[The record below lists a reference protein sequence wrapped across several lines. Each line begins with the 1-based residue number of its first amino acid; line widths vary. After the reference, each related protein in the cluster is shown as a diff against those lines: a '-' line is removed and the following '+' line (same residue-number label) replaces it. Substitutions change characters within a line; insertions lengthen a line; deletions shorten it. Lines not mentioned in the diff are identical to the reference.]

1 MRFSVSHETLYRY
14 SVPVSLAP
22 HLLRLDPRLDGG
34 RLLSREL
41 FVEPAPVLRIEEF
54 DAHGNALTRVEF
66 GAPTAEL
73 RVDSRFVID
82 TVAPTP
88 HSASAM
94 APLPWAF
101 PLGDGLDAYRGQPW
115 CDPPWPS
122 LPRRWRHRRETRRW
136 FSWNCSIA
144 HCINAS
150 TTASGSRRGQSAGH
164 TFVERPRSV
173 PRHRHVVH
181 RRVSLPAAGS
191 LRERLS
197 CAAAFAPTGAG
208 DLHAW
213 AEVGLPGIGWQG
225 WDPSNGIPAGEG
237 HVALCATPD
246 QAASMPVEGGGFANG
261 VTVTLDYC
269 ACSSAPAEAPAR
281 NLTGCR
287 VPVGWTDQ
295 PPGAPEHGH
304 PGTFHCRKL
313 QRHAGSEPHRI
324 HRLWPRGARPAA
336 VLPRPTRPPRG
347 ESGHRLRQDRYR
359 GPAGASPPPSRS
371 AFDPDHR
378 GDPRG
383 CDGIPRVG
391 RAACQRP

>member
-41 FVEPAPVLRIEEF
+41 FVEPAPVLRMEEF

-115 CDPPWPS
+115 CDPAVAE
-122 LPRRWRHRRETRRW
+122 L
-136 FSWNCSIA
+136 A
-144 HCINAS
+144 QALAS
-150 TTASGSRRGQSAGH
+150 QAGNSPLAFLELLNRTLHQRIDNRFRLSGEAQSAGH
-164 TFVERPRSV
+164 TLSSGRGACRDIATLFIAACRCLK
-173 PRHRHVVH
+173 
-181 RRVSLPAAGS
+181 LPARFVSGYHAPPHT
-191 LRERLS
+191 
-197 CAAAFAPTGAG
+197 PTGAG

-213 AEVGLPGIGWQG
+213 AEVSLPGIGWQG

-246 QAASMPVEGGGFANG
+246 QAASMPVEGGFFANG
-261 VTVTLDYC
+261 VTVTLDY
-269 ACSSAPAEAPAR
+269 R
-281 NLTGCR
+281 VLIGTG
-287 VPVGWTDQ
+287 
-295 PPGAPEHGH
+295 
-304 PGTFHCRKL
+304 
-313 QRHAGSEPHRI
+313 
-324 HRLWPRGARPAA
+324 
-336 VLPRPTRPPRG
+336 
-347 ESGHRLRQDRYR
+347 
-359 GPAGASPPPSRS
+359 
-371 AFDPDHR
+371 
-378 GDPRG
+378 
-383 CDGIPRVG
+383 
-391 RAACQRP
+391 